1 MRLRIKNFIIM
12 GVHSK
17 IRILVGVTKN
27 QYIGGDC
34 LKRGALGQFADIRGG
49 LGEKEGVVLLGGGRG
64 VDTPMH
70 PMVVDNV
77 MLFIKL
83 FWYKEVVVSLLTKY
97 SL

>member
-1 MRLRIKNFIIM
+1 M

-49 LGEKEGVVLLGGGRG
+49 LGEKEGVVLLGGGEG
-64 VDTPMH
+64 G
-70 PMVVDNV
+70 
-77 MLFIKL
+77 
-83 FWYKEVVVSLLTKY
+83 
-97 SL
+97 

>member
-27 QYIGGDC
+27 QYIGEDC

-49 LGEKEGVVLLGGGRG
+49 LGEKEGVVLLGGGG
-64 VDTPMH
+64 GLIPQCT
-70 PMVVDNV
+70 
-77 MLFIKL
+77 L
-83 FWYKEVVVSLLTKY
+83 WLLTMLCCLLSSSGIRK
-97 SL
+97 LW